1 MTTFFGTARDILGL
15 PEVQQGLQKVPPV
28 IERIFNLLCEK
39 SFSSGDAS
47 HIYLNKHILL
57 HALESYYCDLYR
69 LTIFRGIEAD
79 YHKQAAF
86 LIKWIVKLRPVQ
98 IHADVSNPRLPVL
111 LCNELLAVAVGL
123 VVLFRSVTNSVQV
136 VTNETHYLCNLIYL
150 LHFHSSISPE
160 QLASELY
167 QLEQRYLT

>member
-1 MTTFFGTARDILGL
+1 MTTFFGTASDILGL
-15 PEVQQGLQKVPPV
+15 EEVQKGLRAVPPV
-28 IERIFNLLCEK
+28 IERIFDLLCER
-39 SFSSGDAS
+39 SFSPEEVSQ
-47 HIYLNKHILL
+47 IYLNKHVLL

-98 IHADVSNPRLPVL
+98 IHADVVNPRLLVL

-123 VVLFRSVTNSVQV
+123 IVLFRSVADSTSV
-136 VTNETHYLCNLIYL
+136 VTNEIHYLCNLIYL
-150 LHFHSSISPE
+150 LHYHSCISPE

-167 QLEQRYLT
+167 QLEKRYVV